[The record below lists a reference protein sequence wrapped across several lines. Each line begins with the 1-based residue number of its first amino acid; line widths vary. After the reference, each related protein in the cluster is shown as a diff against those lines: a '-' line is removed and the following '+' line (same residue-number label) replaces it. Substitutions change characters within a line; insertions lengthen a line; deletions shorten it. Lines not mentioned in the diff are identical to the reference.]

1 MEFLNL
7 SLIKVFIFVFP
18 RLNGQGAHT
27 TIHMLFNL
35 LLLSQLS
42 PYGSGPASYPRMI
55 KQICYSFKTFRRFRV
70 ASISWLILQNQL
82 ALTKFRRVHNRGSQ
96 IPLSRL
102 FFFSIPPSRP
112 ILRPNPE
119 AVPFFFCEIFCL
131 IIEIE
136 YIRLTFQQ
144 LSVLMVKVLNITISD
159 RNFIFCFAYFSARAS
174 VHVVTSI
181 F

>member
-18 RLNGQGAHT
+18 RLNGQRAHT
-27 TIHMLFNL
+27 TIHMPFNL

-42 PYGSGPASYPRMI
+42 PYGPGPAPYPRMI

-119 AVPFFFCEIFCL
+119 AVPFFFLRDFLLDYWNRIYKTYL
-131 IIEIE
+131 P
-136 YIRLTFQQ
+136 
-144 LSVLMVKVLNITISD
+144 TIVSFD
-159 RNFIFCFAYFSARAS
+159 GQGSQHHNQRP
-174 VHVVTSI
+174 
-181 F
+181 

>member
-42 PYGSGPASYPRMI
+42 PYGSGPASCPRMI

-70 ASISWLILQNQL
+70 ASIS
-82 ALTKFRRVHNRGSQ
+82 
-96 IPLSRL
+96 
-102 FFFSIPPSRP
+102 
-112 ILRPNPE
+112 
-119 AVPFFFCEIFCL
+119 
-131 IIEIE
+131 
-136 YIRLTFQQ
+136 
-144 LSVLMVKVLNITISD
+144 
-159 RNFIFCFAYFSARAS
+159 
-174 VHVVTSI
+174 
-181 F
+181 